1 MVKRRAGGVLT
12 LERDSADPSIS
23 LLSTVEC
30 VSTSALLLSWQGTMG
45 MVERCS
51 EVASCFWLDLVATV
65 YVPAHKDVCTQTA
78 RELIWKARSRI

>member
-30 VSTSALLLSWQGTMG
+30 VSTSAGCYFLGSRNNRDGGEVWAAASTPNLLMLLHAPSHYLNTYAQ
-45 MVERCS
+45 R
-51 EVASCFWLDLVATV
+51 
-65 YVPAHKDVCTQTA
+65 Q
-78 RELIWKARSRI
+78 

>member
-30 VSTSALLLSWQGTMG
+30 VSTSALLLSWQGTIG
-45 MVERCS
+45 MVERGGQ
-51 EVASCFWLDLVATV
+51 LLLPR
-65 YVPAHKDVCTQTA
+65 PA
-78 RELIWKARSRI
+78 